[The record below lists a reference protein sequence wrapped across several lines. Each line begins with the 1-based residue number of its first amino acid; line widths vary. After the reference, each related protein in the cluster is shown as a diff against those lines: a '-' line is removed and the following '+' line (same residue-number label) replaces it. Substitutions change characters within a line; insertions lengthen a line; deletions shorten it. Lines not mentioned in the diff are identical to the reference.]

1 MKQKSEFNIKK
12 NSNTNSQTPTR
23 KRSSLMNIFGF
34 SKKSNTLEEK
44 NENSDEKDQINS
56 TNTSENLSL
65 LKKITMFFQKKKD
78 DHSPKNSS
86 KNANSLASLNSM
98 KESQQLSSSENRENK
113 ENNQESIEK
122 PPETEE
128 IPVQNKIIY
137 EEVEENEDEF
147 DREMFNDQK
156 VFENKLMRYQYYEH
170 MRAVLNAVDENGPN
184 NLLDLDSE
192 EEEALKKE
200 FELEGLAEYEKEYQ
214 KIVNNLKTNQSSLYT
229 EKKNDFEMI
238 KMYSDPYP
246 LLELR
251 KNLLFILRFSFLF
264 VFYSIYQ
271 SYF

>member
-23 KRSSLMNIFGF
+23 KRSSLMNIFGL
-34 SKKSNTLEEK
+34 SRKSSTVEEK
-44 NENSDEKDQINS
+44 NENNEEKDPASQ
-56 TNTSENLSL
+56 TNNANASENLSL

-78 DHSPKNSS
+78 EPTSS
-86 KNANSLASLNSM
+86 KVLNSLASLNSM
-98 KESQQLSSSENRENK
+98 KESQQLSSSENREGK
-113 ENNQESIEK
+113 ETNQESIEK

-128 IPVQNKIIY
+128 EPVQNKIIY

-170 MRAVLNAVDENGPN
+170 MKAVLNAVDENGPN
-184 NLLDLDSE
+184 NFLDLDSE

-214 KIVNNLKTNQSSLYT
+214 KIANNIKTNQSSLYT

-246 LLELR
+246 FLEMR
-251 KNLLFILRFSFLF
+251 KSLMFILRFRFLILF
-264 VFYSIYQ
+264 ELY
-271 SYF
+271 